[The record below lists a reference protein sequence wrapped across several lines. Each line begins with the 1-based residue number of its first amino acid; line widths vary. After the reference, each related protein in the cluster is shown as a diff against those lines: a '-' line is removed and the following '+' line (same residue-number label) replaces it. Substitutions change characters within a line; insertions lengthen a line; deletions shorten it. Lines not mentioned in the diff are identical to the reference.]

1 MLKFKASNL
10 EELQEEM
17 NLRSHEVSTEVVTA
31 LCNALDNDVDYVE
44 IGIIKGGLSIGVS
57 RPDFLDAFNSNFD
70 RVQETENYELCARAA
85 EWMGKIQ

>member
-31 LCNALDNDVDYVE
+31 LCNALDNDVDYVDDD
-44 IGIIKGGLSIGVS
+44 IDDTQQLIASTTSL
-57 RPDFLDAFNSNFD
+57 
-70 RVQETENYELCARAA
+70 TEVVVFAA
-85 EWMGKIQ
+85 IPSHQLQKVWHA